1 MTPLRNGEI
10 ADLFDLLGDLY
21 ELDGAVVYRVL
32 AYRRAAKRFRET
44 AESVWGL
51 SEQGRLTE
59 LDDVGDTIA
68 QKVADLRAT
77 GTMPALEKLRGRVPE
92 SLVEIVRL
100 PGLGAKTA
108 RRLWQDL
115 GITSLAEL
123 EAAARAGQLREL
135 QGFGERKEQ
144 QLLAQLEAGAAPR
157 KRVFRLDQALE
168 LARTVLEPLRAHPAC
183 ERADEAGSL
192 RRRAESVGD
201 VDIIAAS
208 ADAPALTAWLI
219 QQPFVAEVLG
229 QGTTKASVLTHNGV
243 QLDLRVV
250 PLESYGNLL
259 QHFTGSK
266 GHNVRLREDAQ
277 RRGMSVSE
285 WGIKDEESGETFCTR
300 EEDEVYRH
308 LGYQPI
314 PPELR
319 EDNGELEL
327 AREDELPQLVELAD
341 LRGDL
346 HLHSDWSG
354 DGKHSL
360 LEVVAAVRARGHEY
374 MAITDHSAGVGMGIG
389 LEADDVR
396 RQIEA
401 VQRVRETLEGFELL
415 AGCEVDVMGD
425 GSLYLPDDVLGEL
438 DWVVASLHV
447 AQRQDSDRITKRLL
461 AAAEHP
467 CVDVIGHPSGR
478 MIGKREGYAF
488 DVEALVEACATH
500 GTFLEINSQPHRLDL
515 RPGHA
520 RLALAAGV
528 KLVISTDAHRLTA
541 LDYQELGVFMARR
554 AGATRDDVA
563 NARALAELNALRKPG
578 RVVRT

>member
-44 AESVWGL
+44 AESVWAL

-59 LDDVGDTIA
+59 LDDIGDTIA
-68 QKVADLRAT
+68 TKVAELRDT
-77 GTMPALEKLRGRVPE
+77 GTMQALEKLRRRVPE
-92 SLVEIVRL
+92 SLVEIVHL

-108 RRLWQDL
+108 RRLWQEL
-115 GITSLAEL
+115 GITTLTEL
-123 EAAARAGQLREL
+123 EAAARAGRLREL
-135 QGFGERKEQ
+135 QGFGERKEAA
-144 QLLAQLEAGAAPR
+144 LLTQLEAGAAPR
-157 KRVFRLDQALE
+157 KRVFRLDQGLE
-168 LARTVLEPLRAHPAC
+168 LARTVLEPLRAHAAC

-192 RRRAESVGD
+192 RRRAETVGD
-201 VDIIAAS
+201 VDVIAA
-208 ADAPALTAWLI
+208 ATDGPALTAWLVE
-219 QQPFVAEVLG
+219 QPFVAEVLG
-229 QGTTKASVLTHNGV
+229 QGATKASVLTHNGV

-250 PLESYGNLL
+250 PPESYGNLL

-266 GHNVRLREDAQ
+266 GHNVRMREDAQ
-277 RRGMSVSE
+277 RRGKSVSE
-285 WGIKDEESGETFCTR
+285 WGIEDEDGIFRTND
-300 EEDEVYRH
+300 EDEVYRY
-308 LGYQPI
+308 LGYEPI

-327 AREDELPQLVELAD
+327 ARRHELPELVELGD

-346 HLHSDWSG
+346 HSHSDWS

-360 LEVVAAVRARGHEY
+360 LDLVEAAQAHGHDY
-374 MAITDHSAGVGMGIG
+374 IAITDHSAGVGMGIG

-401 VQRVRETLEGFELL
+401 VHRVRETLSGFELL
-415 AGCEVDVMGD
+415 AGCEVDIMGD
-425 GSLYLPDDVLGEL
+425 GTLYLPDDVLDEL

-447 AQRQDSDRITKRLL
+447 AQRQAPDRITKRLL

-467 CVDVIGHPSGR
+467 FVDVIGHPSGR
-478 MIGKREGYAF
+478 LIGEREGYGF
-488 DVEALVEACATH
+488 DVEALVAACAEH

-515 RPGHA
+515 RPAHA

-528 KLVISTDAHRLTA
+528 KLVISTDAHRLAA
-541 LDYQELGVFMARR
+541 LAYQELGVFMARR
-554 AGATRDDVA
+554 AGATSDDIVNTRPLAQVA
-563 NARALAELNALRKPG
+563 ELRKPG
-578 RVVRT
+578 RVARR